1 MRHPTPRSSGWA
13 LLDAIIG
20 LTAIAVIVTGLI
32 IASGQ
37 QRRAAQS
44 MAEQRQL
51 VRDAELAA
59 TQIQMDR
66 EVTVEGVAA
75 ESIGDGWVRLTVER
89 DGRTAELF
97 APAGEGGAP

>member
-1 MRHPTPRSSGWA
+1 MRHPTTRSNGWA

-37 QRRAAQS
+37 QRRAAQA

-59 TQIQMDR
+59 TQMQMDR
-66 EVTVEGVAA
+66 EVTVDDLATEP
-75 ESIGDGWVRLTVER
+75 IGDGWVRVTIER

-97 APAGEGGAP
+97 APVGEGVTP